1 MPTVTPD
8 ARLFGIDL
16 RSLGQELRQAWA
28 DVLRA
33 PVLSWLTPEAPVVLL
48 QDDGSQ
54 TVWQAG
60 VRLADKEPKG
70 KPQFFA
76 LQVPEDLLLRRTL
89 HLPPMDATDRQGA
102 IGLQVRALSPFADA
116 DLIWGSHVHP
126 LEQGVRVDVA
136 LASRRQVEQYLQ
148 TQMQRMGSAAAEVW
162 AVQPGRTPIVFAGF
176 GETAR
181 HAYAVRG
188 RRLRIALLVLA
199 LALLG
204 CIALTP
210 TLQLRVRAIDAVRSY
225 DALAQ
230 RTPELV
236 QSREQFLQTA
246 DKLQALSELVAGR
259 IEPLR
264 ILERLTAVLP
274 DDTALQGF
282 VLKGDKVTLSGLTGN
297 ASAVMQTLG
306 QQPGM
311 RDVRA
316 PSPAVRVG
324 GASTKENFV
333 VEFTLDPQAFG
344 VASTAPASPPA
355 AVSPPPAAQE
365 TPAVPATP
373 APDATAA
380 ATAKPPAAGA
390 AQAGQVPVFGG
401 SPPAKPAA
409 AGQQH
414 KDKP

>member
-28 DVLRA
+28 EVLHTPA
-33 PVLSWLTPEAPVVLL
+33 LSWLTPDAPVMLL
-48 QDDGSQ
+48 QADGSQ

-60 VRLADKEPKG
+60 ARLADKEPKG

-89 HLPPMDATDRQGA
+89 HLPPMDAADRQGA
-102 IGLQVRALSPFADA
+102 VGLQVRALSPFADA

-136 LASRRQVEQYLQ
+136 LASRRQIEQYLQ

-204 CIALTP
+204 GIALTP
-210 TLQLRVRAIDAVRSY
+210 TLQLRARAIDAVRSY

-236 QSREQFLQTA
+236 QARQQFLQTA

-274 DDTALQGF
+274 DDAALQGF

-306 QQPGM
+306 QQPGV

-324 GASTKENFV
+324 GANAKENFV
-333 VEFTLDPQAFG
+333 VEFTLDPRIFS
-344 VASTAPASPPA
+344 VASTTLAVASPPA
-355 AVSPPPAAQE
+355 QSAHITPSGPVTPMPGAAAEVPAKSQE
-365 TPAVPATP
+365 TS
-373 APDATAA
+373 AA
-380 ATAKPPAAGA
+380 RMGSAA
-390 AQAGQVPVFGG
+390 VFGG
-401 SPPAKPAA
+401 SAPAKKSATA
-409 AGQQH
+409 TSQN
-414 KDKP
+414 KDRP